1 MSKTIAFLAAGA
13 LALASATSFAAA
25 RTLHVS
31 KTVTIHASA
40 AKVWSAA
47 KDFDALNTW
56 HPAVASDHILE
67 GTNDKPGAVRLLTLK
82 GGGTIKE
89 QLVAFDSKGRTFRYR
104 ILESVLPVSH
114 YRSTFTVRSVGRNES
129 TATWEGWFK
138 RKDTGAHPAADAN
151 DKTALD
157 TIRGVYQAGLQN
169 LKKIVEAK

>member
-13 LALASATSFAAA
+13 LALVSATSFAAA

-56 HPAVASDHILE
+56 HPAVASDHIIE

-89 QLVAFDSKGRTFRYR
+89 QLVAFDSKGRKFRYR

-157 TIRGVYQAGLQN
+157 TIRGVYQAGLEN